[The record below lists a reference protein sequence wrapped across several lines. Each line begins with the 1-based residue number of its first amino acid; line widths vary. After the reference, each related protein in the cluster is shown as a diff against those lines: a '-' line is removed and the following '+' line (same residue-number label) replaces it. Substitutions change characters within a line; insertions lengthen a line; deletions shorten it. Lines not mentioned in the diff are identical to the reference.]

1 MKSFV
6 KGCAIAALFL
16 FGLGMT
22 MVIAGCALGGVD
34 ETNKIVQEV
43 KDKIPAD
50 VKEKVQGILDSK
62 IYSID
67 DFGGVF
73 KDGEKTLEG
82 DVKKFS
88 LSADGV
94 EKIKLDIG
102 GCEVTILDSEDDDFW
117 VEAKNVQKFQ
127 AYVDGET
134 LHVVNTSKEKTI
146 SGLNIKNVKITLY
159 VPEGLVFDKA
169 EIELGAGIIHS
180 DAFAAKKAEIKIG
193 AGDLQLKSMDS
204 DDVKIQIGAGNVEIG
219 DASIDKLE
227 CKVGAGNFTLKGELH
242 DDVKVDCA
250 MGNISL
256 DLKNAYKDF
265 DYEVKCSA
273 GNIDLN
279 GKKYTGLSK
288 EEKIDNDAEHEMK
301 LECSVGNVDVS
312 FK

>member
-6 KGCAIAALFL
+6 KSCAIAAVFL
-16 FGLGMT
+16 FGIGMT
-22 MVIAGCALGGVD
+22 LVIAGCALGGVD
-34 ETNKIVQEV
+34 EANKIVQEV
-43 KDKIPAD
+43 KDKIPTD

-67 DFGGVF
+67 DFGGAF
-73 KDGEKTLEG
+73 KDGEATLKG
-82 DVKKFS
+82 DVEKFA
-88 LSADGV
+88 LNADGV
-94 EKIKLDIG
+94 EKVKLDIG

-127 AYVDGET
+127 AYVDGDT
-134 LHVVNTSKEKTI
+134 IHVVNTSTEKTI
-146 SGLNIKNVKITLY
+146 SGLNIKNVKINLY
-159 VPEGLVFDKA
+159 VPEGFVFDKA
-169 EIELGAGIIHS
+169 EIELGAGIIHA

-193 AGDLQLKSMDS
+193 AGDLQLKTMDS

-242 DDVKVDCA
+242 NDVEVECS

-256 DLKNAYKDF
+256 DLKNSYKDF

-301 LECSVGNVDVS
+301 LVCSVGNVDVS